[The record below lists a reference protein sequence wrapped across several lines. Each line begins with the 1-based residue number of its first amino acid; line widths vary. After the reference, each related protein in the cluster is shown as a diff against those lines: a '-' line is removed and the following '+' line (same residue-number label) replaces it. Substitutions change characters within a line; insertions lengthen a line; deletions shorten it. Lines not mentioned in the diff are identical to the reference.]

1 MTNVAELV
9 LLVAAALTA
18 GWMDHQE
25 HPMNDRRPAA
35 AMLQLVVDNTPTGA
49 AVRWHLQV
57 LKQPCHDQ
65 DMDRPRV
72 PRGVAFAFVVSALFG
87 IYGFVPWLIGR
98 RGAKV
103 GWRNGRPSALNRAGL
118 IPLGLGAAGLAW
130 NLAVRFAPGETVPV
144 SLVPEN
150 LISRGPYRF
159 SRNPMYVCE
168 QALLLG
174 WTVYFGSPGLLFG
187 ASALG
192 AGMQY
197 AVGREERTLEERFGD
212 SWREYASR
220 VPRWI

>member
-1 MTNVAELV
+1 MKTHQGELTGRR
-9 LLVAAALTA
+9 LVITFV
-18 GWMDHQE
+18 
-25 HPMNDRRPAA
+25 PRRVENWSDDPKSSARPVPLA
-35 AMLQLVVDNTPTGA
+35 PTGP
-49 AVRWHLQV
+49 Q
-57 LKQPCHDQ
+57 QPCHDQ

-72 PRGVAFAFVVSALFG
+72 PQGVAFAFAVSALFG
-87 IYGFVPWLIGR
+87 VYGFVPWLIGR

-130 NLAVRFAPGETVPV
+130 NLAVHFAPGETTVPV